1 MVFPL
6 VVLRKATGVG
16 GMGGLAR
23 GDHPGRHGAA
33 RIAVAP

>member
-6 VVLRKATGVG
+6 VVVRKATVGG
-16 GMGGLAR
+16 GMGGFAR
-23 GDHPGRHGAA
+23 GDRPNRLGVA